1 VSDLLITIITFT
13 KKIARAIYCY
23 SSVTVGLEFCIS
35 LCLFSLLFL
44 QLCLRRVAYSLYI
57 SVTVCYGKAHL
68 QYSVIFS
75 ALSAFIHCI
84 NIWHYTWGK
93 HKFSK
98 LIKFSYL
105 NSPKS
110 DNNCLINVVSFA
122 HVALKKL
129 NFQARPAEL
138 LTPAN

>member
-1 VSDLLITIITFT
+1 VCVKWWGLIYITQHPPWNLCQLASRWGASQSESHELVSDLLITIITFT

-44 QLCLRRVAYSLYI
+44 QLCLRLVAYSLYI
-57 SVTVCYGKAHL
+57 SVTV
-68 QYSVIFS
+68 
-75 ALSAFIHCI
+75 CI

-98 LIKFSYL
+98 LIKFHIWIHQSL
-105 NSPKS
+105 T
-110 DNNCLINVVSFA
+110 ITVS
-122 HVALKKL
+122 
-129 NFQARPAEL
+129 
-138 LTPAN
+138 